1 MLLSLRN
8 TFRRKSRIALTLLTL
23 MLSGVM
29 FIAVMS
35 TRASL
40 DNTIAVQAQEYGYDG
55 IVWFERPLR
64 ATQLIG
70 ATQNVEGVERVE
82 AWSAEGGTMES
93 NNGQEFYVR
102 LWGLPPD
109 STMFKPRMIQGRWL
123 NPEDELSIVVNSKA
137 AMDRNIQIGD
147 TLTWKFDPKER
158 KWNVIGVIVD
168 SSDGQV
174 NCFVPI
180 DTLSKMMGYAGQ
192 GTILAA
198 QATRHDRVS
207 QSALVERL
215 RDALATANL
224 KAVTIDSVEQRG
236 AQIRSQFDIV
246 VYLLLTMTLLAA
258 IVGSIG
264 LMGTISISVIE
275 RTREIGVMRAIG
287 ATSFAVI
294 RLFIGEGIVMGA
306 LSWLIAL
313 PLSYPA
319 AQALGN
325 MVGNLLLRAPL
336 DFVYSTEGA
345 VGWLLIVIGLSA
357 LASLLPALRAAQMSV
372 RETLAYE

>member
-1 MLLSLRN
+1 
-8 TFRRKSRIALTLLTL
+8 
-23 MLSGVM
+23 M

-40 DNTIAVQAQEYGYDG
+40 DNTIAAQVQEYGYDV
-55 IVWFERPLR
+55 IVWLERPLR
-64 ATQLIG
+64 ATQLIA

-82 AWSAEGGTMES
+82 VWSAEGGTMES

-109 STMFKPRMIQGRWL
+109 STMFKPRMVQGRWL
-123 NPEDELSIVVNSKA
+123 NPEDEFTIVINSKA
-137 AMDRNIQIGD
+137 AMDRRIQIGD

-158 KWNVIGVIVD
+158 KWTVIGIIVD
-168 SSDGQV
+168 SSDGQA

-180 DTLSKMMGYAGQ
+180 HALATMEQYAGQ
-192 GTILAA
+192 GTIVAV
-198 QATRHDRVS
+198 QATQHDRVS
-207 QSALVERL
+207 QNALVERL
-215 RDALATANL
+215 REAFATAHL
-224 KAVTIDSVEQRG
+224 KANTIDSVEQKG

-264 LMGTISISVIE
+264 LMGTISINVVE

-294 RLFIGEGIVMGA
+294 RLFIGEGIVMGV

-319 AQALGN
+319 AQVLGN

-336 DFVYSTEGA
+336 DFVYAMEGA
-345 VGWLLIVIGLSA
+345 AGWLLIVVGLSA
-357 LASLLPALRAAQMSV
+357 LGSLLPALRAAQMSV